1 MTLRPSRRPHYH
13 GLNNVEHYGV
23 VYDILTAAGDLVGRV
38 HHNGDGW
45 QLRWSITCPY
55 CGAELGDRHLG
66 VTRPN
71 MRRPRKGGA
80 SRVHADIEARLL
92 KSIRADLAN
101 SDHMLSSTH
110 PAPGER
116 ISAYLDPA
124 TFGGYA
130 LFARVADLGGSARDR
145 RRTLRASQRAARR
158 ILAAITTP

>member
-1 MTLRPSRRPHYH
+1 MTLHLSRRPHYH
-13 GLNNVEHYGV
+13 GLRHVEHYGV

-71 MRRPRKGGA
+71 MRRRHKGGA

-92 KSIRADLAN
+92 KSIRADLAA
-101 SDHMLSSTH
+101 SDHMLNRAH

-116 ISAYLDPA
+116 ISAYLEPA
-124 TFGGYA
+124 TSAEFA
-130 LFARVADLGGSARDR
+130 MFARVSDLGGSARDR

-158 ILAAITTP
+158 ILAALNS